1 MFRTWRSLC
10 FEILAPVMFVAAG
23 FALMKLTFLFGSP
36 DREITTKLF
45 PLPQRIIVNTEPVLH
60 FAADGTKFRNNTK
73 EIIDYLPASYT
84 LLSEFDFEVDYRNY
98 TQDMFVNRENLVKGN
113 DDPDFDLFKQFDD
126 DVFNSRKDEPYRYGS
141 YLIY

>member
-1 MFRTWRSLC
+1 M
-10 FEILAPVMFVAAG
+10 
-23 FALMKLTFLFGSP
+23 
-36 DREITTKLF
+36 
-45 PLPQRIIVNTEPVLH
+45 NTEPVLH

-84 LLSEFDFEVDYRNY
+84 LLSEFDFEVDYKNY
-98 TQDMFVNRENLVKGN
+98 TQDMFVNRENVVKGN